1 MTRST
6 KPEALYGIE
15 DAAAYLGL
23 TVRTLRYHI
32 YQSKRLAPDKRIGA
46 TLIFRQSTLDA
57 FAEEPRIS
65 GKRPDGTEPPT
76 KQRRGKLRSEGIYSL
91 SEAVEYLGLRKSQVS
106 YAVWVSGDLQADA
119 KIGTALVFWK
129 KTLDNYQKLRAAKE
143 KPKKA
148 AKTRRKSDLGQAP
161 PYNPQAQLDRTGWI
175 VTDHGR
181 REPQNDPAQIM
192 S

>member
-6 KPEALYGIE
+6 KPETLYGIE
-15 DAAAYLGL
+15 DAAAYLGM

-32 YQSKRLAPDKRIGA
+32 YNSKRLAPDKRIGA
-46 TLIFRQSTLDA
+46 TLIFRQSTLDT
-57 FAEEPRIS
+57 FAEEPRIG
-65 GKRPDGTEPPT
+65 GKRPDGTEPPP

-91 SEAVEYLGLRKSQVS
+91 SEAVEYLGLKKSQVS

-129 KTLDNYQKLRAAKE
+129 KTLDNYQKLRAAKD

-148 AKTRRKSDLGQAP
+148 AKDKAKIRPRPSAS
-161 PYNPQAQLDRTGWI
+161 
-175 VTDHGR
+175 V
-181 REPQNDPAQIM
+181 
-192 S
+192 